1 MLRWVGCA
9 QNAFRVGA
17 GTAVW
22 QRGSLAL
29 LKPALPACGLAAQL
43 VDRRA
48 AYHSSPVAKADILG
62 SVLDEVTKGEGKDAK
77 EEDPLDHIAGGTS
90 HKVSA
95 PSSLFPQRLAVADP
109 RKRSR
114 ILPLQSGETKRAA
127 QPSTS
132 GF

>member
-1 MLRWVGCA
+1 MLRWVGCV

-17 GTAVW
+17 GTSVW

-43 VDRRA
+43 VA

-62 SVLDEVTKGEGKDAK
+62 SVLDEVTKGEEKDAK

-114 ILPLQSGETKRAA
+114 ILPLQSAETKRAA
-127 QPSTS
+127 LPSTG